1 MGKLPKIE
9 DDYGDIED
17 YMPAEN
23 ITSTNEVSDDNF
35 AYRNRIEN
43 ENKLISILLN
53 NSSKPESV
61 HDVLFNSLD
70 NIEIFKV
77 IEFFHKNEKFFDKEI
92 VKDYLKDTFKNT
104 ILANKIEVIC
114 TQNKDLN
121 IETFHDYVTFIQK
134 DNTTNKVREIIS
146 NISVRVEKGD
156 FSSIRQAAKDLENIE
171 VVKDKREKNM
181 KESMDKAFFLLE
193 QNAEREGSIVGVPT
207 GIPTLD
213 DHISGLN
220 KTDLVI
226 LAARPGM
233 GKTATAINFINNAN
247 ASVGFIS
254 SEMPYEQLA
263 YRILALDTGVNA
275 QKFRMPKKLTQSEW
289 ESLRIARERLASLP
303 IYINDKASICIQEIE
318 EQAKMWQDKYDIKVL
333 YIDYLQRIHYK
344 GAGFEKMPRH
354 ERVGMVAQYSKE
366 IAKRLEIPVVQLAQI
381 NRDVEKEG
389 DGRPSLADI
398 KDSGMIEQEA
408 DEVIYIYRKPQKDIN
423 AITDMEL
430 GILKNR
436 HGPLGIVD
444 CKWNPSIMKVY
455 EEEDTSA
462 PF

>member
-1 MGKLPKIE
+1 MGKLPKVVDE
-9 DDYGDIED
+9 YADIEE
-17 YMPAEN
+17 YMSEN
-23 ITSTNEVSDDNF
+23 DNKSEFTNENF
-35 AYRNRIEN
+35 AHRNRIEN
-43 ENKLISILLN
+43 ENKLISIMLN

-61 HDVLFNSLD
+61 TDILFNSLD

-77 IEFFHKNEKFFDKEI
+77 IEYFNKNERFFDKEI

-104 ILANKIEVIC
+104 ILSNKIEIIC
-114 TQNKDLN
+114 EKNKSLN
-121 IETFHDYVTFIQK
+121 IETFHEYIDFIKK
-134 DNTTNKVREIIS
+134 DNTTNKVKEIIS
-146 NISVRVEKGD
+146 NISEKIEKGD
-156 FSSIRQAAKDLENIE
+156 FSSIKQASKELDNIE
-171 VVKDKREKNM
+171 ISKDKREKNM

-193 QNAEREGSIVGVPT
+193 QNAQREGDIVGVPT

-220 KTDLVI
+220 KTDLII

-247 ASVGFIS
+247 SSVGFIS

-275 QKFRMPKKLTQSEW
+275 QKFRMPKKLTELEW
-289 ESLRIARERLASLP
+289 ESLKKARERLASLP
-303 IYINDKASICIQEIE
+303 IYINDKASICIYEIE
-318 EQAKMWQDKYDIKVL
+318 EQAKIWQDKYDIKVL

-354 ERVGMVAQYSKE
+354 ERVGMIAQCSKE

-389 DGRPSLADI
+389 DGRPTLADI

-423 AITDMEL
+423 AIADMEL

-436 HGPLGIVD
+436 HGPLGVVN
-444 CKWNPSIMKVY
+444 CKWNPSVMKVY
-455 EEEDTSA
+455 EEEDTTT